1 MGSQA
6 EAAIPQADAE
16 RRWPGR
22 RTPSGI
28 GRRAD
33 LYSSALRVGESV
45 GGRSWSR
52 RWRASLHAA
61 VKPIGELAAIP
72 GRERGKRRRRGS
84 ERLLASCWPKRTGI
98 VEGKNESRG
107 ELDGDRQCGF
117 LLRKR
122 KQELPEASNKVGL
135 SD

>member
-33 LYSSALRVGESV
+33 LYSLASWVGEPA
-45 GGRSWSR
+45 GGRNRDGCS
-52 RWRASLHAA
+52 RASLEA
-61 VKPIGELAAIP
+61 VKPIANWLRFQGESAVREGEGAA
-72 GRERGKRRRRGS
+72 RV
-84 ERLLASCWPKRTGI
+84 C
-98 VEGKNESRG
+98 
-107 ELDGDRQCGF
+107 
-117 LLRKR
+117 
-122 KQELPEASNKVGL
+122 
-135 SD
+135 